1 LAEAL
6 SDDKIRVS
14 YDKVVTR
21 LDCLDPCARRSLAP
35 ESGEEIGEDVFIPL
49 YLDVTGS
56 VADPSRVRSC
66 AKR

>member
-1 LAEAL
+1 LAEAI
-6 SDDKIRVS
+6 SDDDIRVH

-21 LDCLDPCARRSLAP
+21 FDCLDPCARRSLAP
-35 ESGEEIGEDVFIPL
+35 ESGEEVREDVFIPL
-49 YLDVTGS
+49 YLDATGS